1 MVKKPVAVG
10 CLVAANAVAT
20 KETAAPLRELVIRS
34 GDPIDYSIG
43 AHNRQRRITIPQ
55 SNNVVAK
62 CKCEVAAKRCQ
73 GVPFIKSPYY
83 NLTFSAKKIAGYG
96 KIISQAS
103 WDFFA

>member
-62 CKCEVAAKRCQ
+62 CKKCEVYVRKAPK
-73 GVPFIKSPYY
+73 GVPFIESPYY
-83 NLTFSAKKIAGYG
+83 SLTF
-96 KIISQAS
+96 ISIK
-103 WDFFA
+103 